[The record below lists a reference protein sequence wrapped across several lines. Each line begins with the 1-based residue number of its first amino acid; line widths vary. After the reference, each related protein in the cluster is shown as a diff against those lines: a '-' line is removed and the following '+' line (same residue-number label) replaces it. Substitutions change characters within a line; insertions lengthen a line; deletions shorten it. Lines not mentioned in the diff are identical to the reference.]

1 MKKPKFYQSVL
12 QEVKGNVLDHVY
24 PRLKGNNQLTMTE
37 RMGSELAH
45 CPDCLKDE
53 NKKTNDWMILPNEC
67 VSVAQGGKPYIEC
80 LHCGYTT
87 HL

>member
-1 MKKPKFYQSVL
+1 MKKPKFYQAVL
-12 QEVKGNVLDHVY
+12 QEVKGNVLDYVY
-24 PRLKGNNQLTMTE
+24 PLNKGKNQSTMTE

-45 CPDCLKDE
+45 CPTCLEEEK
-53 NKKTNDWMILPNEC
+53 KKTNDWMILAKESVE
-67 VSVAQGGKPYIEC
+67 VSQGGKPYIQC